1 MGCPHQGVDAP
12 IRRAG
17 KRPSRG
23 LRNTN
28 RLMQPSPDHLRH
40 EYPHWPDRIS
50 PAGTVAGSHLGPQQ
64 LHRNTN
70 RRCTRVKAAQK
81 YSSLLVWTERSR
93 PCAAWAIASRRSLD
107 EARIGE
113 NADTSPLL
121 FGVIQNRRSHRAY
134 CRCSPS
140 GARIKLRAT
149 TAAPVCCVHFLER
162 RPHCLKIQVT
172 R

>member
-1 MGCPHQGVDAP
+1 MRRSGVPESDLLEACG
-12 IRRAG
+12 IQID
-17 KRPSRG
+17 
-23 LRNTN
+23 L
-28 RLMQPSPDHLRH
+28 
-40 EYPHWPDRIS
+40 
-50 PAGTVAGSHLGPQQ
+50 GSHRLIIQGTNIHIGPTEYRLLVQ
-64 LHRNTN
+64 LLDHIWGRSSYIERNTN
-70 RRCTRVKAAQK
+70 RRCTHVKAAQK
-81 YSSLLVWTERSR
+81 DSSLLVWTERSR

-121 FGVIQNRRSHRAY
+121 FGVIENRRLHRAY